1 MTVKPIKIQ
10 LIIFPI
16 MTVILGCQT
25 SISPVI
31 DEKNEINISWE
42 NQLSVNIKQS
52 KDLPLHTAI
61 ENNDIDKINSLLV
74 SGTPLDTRNQFG
86 ATPLQLATVKGDL
99 NLVKL
104 LLKNGAN
111 PEGQNFS
118 NQTSLHFAAL
128 NGFDKIAEELIK
140 SGALVNAIDD
150 EYWTPLDCALWRGRG
165 IIYKKLTEKQKVI
178 DLLIK
183 YGGKRGEIHDH

>member
-1 MTVKPIKIQ
+1 M
-10 LIIFPI
+10 
-16 MTVILGCQT
+16 
-25 SISPVI
+25 
-31 DEKNEINISWE
+31 
-42 NQLSVNIKQS
+42 SVNTKQS

-74 SGTPLDTRNQFG
+74 SDIPLDTRNQFG